1 MRTKIEEMGLD
12 LYNAL
17 RGPLSQMETT
27 EEMDNFKIN
36 EKIGGMNTDI
46 IAECM
51 RCAQINIKS
60 AESIK
65 RTGIQMDWEKINHYN
80 NLIIEAC
87 KNRIK
92 EENKMTKA
100 NAQVQVI
107 EIEVNGIK
115 YTQTRPGYY
124 YKKTEDGQKRIPKTE
139 WEQAFD
145 EYTRVDE
152 ADEEW
157 DTEAEVEA
165 RKDAEDAKDR
175 ETEENFN
182 KKDEPKKAK
191 KARRSKDVAFEMDTL
206 AGHITLT
213 AKQADFIHHIPDT
226 CFYENGLDSTMWCD
240 VLADEI
246 GGQFAG
252 KPMTV
257 GAMISTLREKNLIYV
272 QVDKVNGR
280 KAKYF
285 GFTELGRV
293 VAQKLGLN

>member
-17 RGPLSQMETT
+17 RGPLSRMETT
-27 EEMDNFKIN
+27 EEMDNFKID
-36 EKIGGMNTDI
+36 EMISGMNTNI
-46 IAECM
+46 VAECM
-51 RCAQINIKS
+51 RCAQTNIES
-60 AESIK
+60 AESMI
-65 RTGIQMDWEKINHYN
+65 RAGVQMNWAMIDYYN

-92 EENKMTKA
+92 EENEMTKA

-107 EIEVNGIK
+107 EIEVDGIK

-139 WEQAFD
+139 WEQAFG
-145 EYTRVDE
+145 EYTAQVDE

-165 RKDAEDAKDR
+165 RKDAEEAKDR

-182 KKDEPKKAK
+182 KKNEPK

-213 AKQADFIHHIPDT
+213 AKQVDFIHHIPDT

-293 VAQKLGLN
+293 IAQKLGLN